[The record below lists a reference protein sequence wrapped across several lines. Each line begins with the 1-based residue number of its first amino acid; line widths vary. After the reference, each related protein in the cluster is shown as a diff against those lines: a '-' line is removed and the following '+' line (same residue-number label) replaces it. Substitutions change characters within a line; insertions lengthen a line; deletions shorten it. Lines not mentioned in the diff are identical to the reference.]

1 MGAELPAS
9 VGEVDRCTVRAFL
22 TSGDMREGLSSTL
35 ALFFQLP
42 LSRVPATVLLLFFCP
57 GRGFQSGL
65 LLRDVKEPLAR
76 RYRFGLHTGELLG
89 DRAFFGDRSKE
100 VLALED
106 RELHARTVVPLFLPG
121 CSSHGE
127 LSENRDL
134 LGEHED
140 EVLLD
145 RDLFRDRSVQR
156 DSEAHEDEVLSDRDA
171 CGERD
176 ELSDEDEDR
185 ELASEEDHEDVVRTA
200 FRVLFFGTRGTEEG
214 EEELLRDEEGDEDE
228 EGEELE

>member
-1 MGAELPAS
+1 M
-9 VGEVDRCTVRAFL
+9 
-22 TSGDMREGLSSTL
+22 
-35 ALFFQLP
+35 
-42 LSRVPATVLLLFFCP
+42 
-57 GRGFQSGL
+57 
-65 LLRDVKEPLAR
+65 
-76 RYRFGLHTGELLG
+76 
-89 DRAFFGDRSKE
+89 
-100 VLALED
+100 LALED
-106 RELHARTVVPLFLPG
+106 RELHARTVVPRFLPG

-185 ELASEEDHEDVVRTA
+185 ELASEEDHEDVVRTG
-200 FRVLFFGTRGTEEG
+200 FRVLFFGTRDTEEG